1 MTPKRRILHCLLVSM
16 GLALAAVA
24 CGSGVAQAATFPTKP
39 IRIVV
44 GFPAG
49 GPLDLHARL
58 LADKLQSVLGQPVL
72 IDYKSG
78 AGGTVGA
85 QEVMKSPPD
94 GHTLMLANTGVMVI
108 NPALYTKLPYGT
120 LRDFVPVARTAMQ
133 PLALLVNPKLTVT
146 TLPQFIAYAKARPGQ
161 INYGSAG
168 NGGISHLVPEMFK
181 NATGLFM
188 VHIPYRGS
196 APAFTDLMAGQVQ
209 FMAESIPQAANYHRQ
224 GKVRAL
230 AVTSRERSVALPEV
244 PTVIESGLPG
254 FEVVG
259 FYGFL
264 APAGTPKEVVQQL
277 SDAFKTVLAQTEVR
291 SRMTDQ
297 GADPAFLG
305 ADDFA
310 KFLGTELARWSEVVK
325 KSGAKL
331 D

>member
-1 MTPKRRILHCLLVSM
+1 MKLLRTCITLAA
-16 GLALAAVA
+16 GLALAAAA
-24 CGSGVAQAATFPTKP
+24 CAQAFPSKP

-49 GPLDLHARL
+49 GPLDQHARL
-58 LADKLQSVLGQPVL
+58 LSDKLQTVLGQPVVM
-72 IDYKSG
+72 DYKAG

-85 QEVMKSPPD
+85 QDVMKAPPD
-94 GHTLMLANTGVMVI
+94 GHTIMLANTGVMVI
-108 NPALYTKLPYGT
+108 NPALYSRLPYAT
-120 LRDFVPVARTAMQ
+120 LKDFVPVARTAMQ
-133 PLALLVNPKLTVT
+133 PLALLVNPSVPAKNL
-146 TLPQFIAYAKARPGQ
+146 QEFMAYAKSRPGQ
-161 INYGSAG
+161 VNFGSAG

-181 NATGLFM
+181 TATGLFM

-196 APAFTDLMAGQVQ
+196 APAFTDLMGGQVQ
-209 FMAESIPQAANYHRQ
+209 FMAESIPQAASYHKQ

-230 AVTSRERSVALPEV
+230 AVTSKERNPALPEV
-244 PTVIESGLPG
+244 PTVIESGIKG

-264 APAGTPKEVVQQL
+264 APAGTPKDVVNKL
-277 SDAFKTVLAQTEVR
+277 SDAFGQVLQMPDVR
-291 SRMTDQ
+291 NRMVSQ

-310 KFLGTELARWSEVVK
+310 KFLAAEMPRWADAVK
-325 KSGAKL
+325 KSGAKM

>member
-1 MTPKRRILHCLLVSM
+1 MKILRAVIVA
-16 GLALAAVA
+16 ALSVATVANAA
-24 CGSGVAQAATFPTKP
+24 FPDKP
-39 IRIVV
+39 VRIVI

-49 GPLDLHARL
+49 GPLDQHARL
-58 LADKLQSVLGQPVL
+58 LSDKLQAVLGQPVI

-85 QEVMKSPPD
+85 QEVMKAPAD
-94 GHTLMLANTGVMVI
+94 GYTLMLANTGVMVI

-120 LRDFVPVARTAMQ
+120 LKDFTPIARTAMQ
-133 PLALLVNPKLTVT
+133 PLALLVNPKLPVT
-146 TLPQFIAYAKARPGQ
+146 SLRGFVDYTRARPGQ
-161 INYGSAG
+161 LNYGSAG

-181 NATGLFM
+181 SATGLFM

-209 FMAESIPQAANYHRQ
+209 FMAESIPQAANYHKQ

-230 AVTSRERSVALPEV
+230 AVTSRERNPALPDI
-244 PTVIESGLPG
+244 PTVIESGIKG

-264 APAGTPKEVVQQL
+264 APAGLPKDVTAIL
-277 SDAFKTVLAQTEVR
+277 SDAFRQVLANPEVR
-291 SRMTDQ
+291 NRMVTQ

-305 ADDFA
+305 SEDFTR
-310 KFLGTELARWSEVVK
+310 FLAAEMPRWEQAVK
-325 KSGAKL
+325 ASGARL

>member
-1 MTPKRRILHCLLVSM
+1 MKPLAVLLTAA
-16 GLALAAVA
+16 ALACATA
-24 CGSGVAQAATFPTKP
+24 ATAQTFPTKP

-49 GPLDLHARL
+49 GPLDQHARL
-58 LADKLQSVLGQPVL
+58 LSDRLQAVLGQPVVM
-72 IDYKSG
+72 DYKAG

-85 QEVMKSPPD
+85 QEVMKSPAD
-94 GHTLMLANTGVMVI
+94 GHTIMLANTGVMVI
-108 NPALYTKLPYGT
+108 NPALYSKLPYAT
-120 LRDFVPVARTAMQ
+120 LKDFVPVARTAMQ
-133 PLALLVNPKLTVT
+133 PLALLVNPNVPAKNL
-146 TLPQFIAYAKARPGQ
+146 QEFMAYAKARPGQ
-161 INYGSAG
+161 VNFGSAG

-181 NATGLFM
+181 SATGLFM

-209 FMAESIPQAANYHRQ
+209 FMAESIPQAASYHKQ

-230 AVTSRERSVALPEV
+230 AVTSRERNPALPDV
-244 PTVIESGLPG
+244 PTVIESGIKG

-264 APAGTPKEVVQQL
+264 APAGTPKEAVNKL
-277 SDAFKTVLAQTEVR
+277 SDAFKQVLQMPDVR
-291 SRMTDQ
+291 NRMVSQ
-297 GADPAFLG
+297 GADPAFMG

-310 KFLGTELARWSEVVK
+310 AFLASEMPRWAEVVK

>member
-1 MTPKRRILHCLLVSM
+1 MHKR
-16 GLALAAVA
+16 LALLLLGLGFCLAAA
-24 CGSGVAQAATFPTKP
+24 AQSFPTKP
-39 IRIVV
+39 VRIII

-49 GPLDLHARL
+49 GPLDQHARL
-58 LADKLQSVLGQPVL
+58 LADKLQAALGQPVL
-72 IDYKSG
+72 IDYKAG

-85 QEVMKSPPD
+85 QEVMKAVPD
-94 GHTLMLANTGVMVI
+94 GHTLLLANTGTLVI
-108 NPALYTKLPYGT
+108 NPALYSKLPYAT

-133 PLALLVNPKLTVT
+133 PLALLVNPKVPVT
-146 TLPQFIAYAKARPGQ
+146 TLKEFIDYARARPGQ

-181 NATGLFM
+181 TATGLYL

-209 FMAESIPQAANYHRQ
+209 FMAESIPQAASYHKQ

-230 AVTSRERSVALPEV
+230 AVTSRERNPALPDI
-244 PTVIESGLPG
+244 PTVIESGLKG

-264 APAGTPKEVVQQL
+264 APAGTPREVVAKL
-277 SDAFKTVLAQTEVR
+277 SDAFGQVLSQPDLR
-291 SRMTDQ
+291 QRMISQ
-297 GADPAFLG
+297 GADPAYLG
-305 ADDFA
+305 AADFA
-310 KFLGTELARWSEVVK
+310 RFLAAEMPRWATAVQ

>member
-1 MTPKRRILHCLLVSM
+1 MNMRMPRIL
-16 GLALAAVA
+16 LAIALCATGAW
-24 CGSGVAQAATFPTKP
+24 AQAFPVKP
-39 IRIVV
+39 VRIVI

-49 GPLDLHARL
+49 GPLDQHARL
-58 LADKLQSVLGQPVL
+58 LSDRLQAQLGQPVI
-72 IDYKSG
+72 IDYKAG

-85 QEVMKSPPD
+85 QEVMKAPAD

-108 NPALYTKLPYGT
+108 NPALYSKLHYQT

-133 PLALLVNPKLTVT
+133 PLAFLVNPKVPVN
-146 TLPQFIAYAKARPGQ
+146 TLPEFIEYVRARPGQ

-168 NGGISHLVPEMFK
+168 NGGSSHLVPEMLK
-181 NATGLFM
+181 SATGTFM

-209 FMAESIPQAANYHRQ
+209 FMAESIPQAAQYHKQ

-230 AVTSRERSVALPEV
+230 AVTSRERNPALPDV
-244 PTVIESGLPG
+244 PTAIESGVKN

-264 APAGTPKEVVQQL
+264 APAGTPKEAIGKL
-277 SDAFKTVLAQTEVR
+277 SEAFKAVLNQPDIR
-291 SRMTDQ
+291 SRMVAQ

-305 ADDFA
+305 AEDFA
-310 KFLGTELARWSEVVK
+310 RYLQTEMPRWAEVVK
-325 KSGAKL
+325 KSGARL

>member
-1 MTPKRRILHCLLVSM
+1 MKLLRTCITLAS
-16 GLALAAVA
+16 GLALSAAVH
-24 CGSGVAQAATFPTKP
+24 AQAFPSKP
-39 IRIVV
+39 VRIVV

-49 GPLDLHARL
+49 GPLDQHARL
-58 LADKLQSVLGQPVL
+58 LSDKLQTVLGQPVVM
-72 IDYKSG
+72 DYKAG

-85 QEVMKSPPD
+85 QEVMRAPPD
-94 GHTLMLANTGVMVI
+94 GHTIMLANTGVMVI
-108 NPALYTKLPYGT
+108 NPALYNRLPYAT
-120 LRDFVPVARTAMQ
+120 LKDFVPVARTAMQ
-133 PLALLVNPKLTVT
+133 PLALLVNPSVPAKNL
-146 TLPQFIAYAKARPGQ
+146 QEFMAYAKSRPGQ
-161 INYGSAG
+161 VNFGSAG

-181 NATGLFM
+181 TATGLYM

-209 FMAESIPQAANYHRQ
+209 FMAESIPQAAAYHKQ

-230 AVTSRERSVALPEV
+230 AVTSRERNPALPDT
-244 PTVIESGLPG
+244 PTVIESGIKG

-264 APAGTPKEVVQQL
+264 APAGTPKDVVARL
-277 SDAFKTVLAQTEVR
+277 SDAFRQVLATPDIR
-291 SRMTDQ
+291 NRMITQ

-310 KFLGTELARWSEVVK
+310 KFLAAEMPRWAEVVK
-325 KSGAKL
+325 KSGARI

>member
-1 MTPKRRILHCLLVSM
+1 MRKTLGLLLS
-16 GLALAAVA
+16 GLLLSLTAA
-24 CGSGVAQAATFPTKP
+24 AQTFPSKP
-39 IRIVV
+39 VRIVI

-49 GPLDLHARL
+49 GPLDQHARL
-58 LADKLQSVLGQPVL
+58 LSDRLQAVLGQPVL

-85 QEVMKSPPD
+85 QEVMKAAPD
-94 GHTLMLANTGVMVI
+94 GHTLLLANTGTMVI
-108 NPALYTKLPYGT
+108 NPALYSKLPYGT
-120 LRDFVPVARTAMQ
+120 LKDFIPIARTAMQ
-133 PLALLVNPKLTVT
+133 PLALLVSPKVPVT
-146 TLPQFIAYAKARPGQ
+146 TLKEFMDYARSRPGQ
-161 INYGSAG
+161 VNYGSAG

-181 NATGLFM
+181 TATGLFM

-209 FMAESIPQAANYHRQ
+209 FMAESIPQAAAYHKQ

-230 AVTSRERSVALPEV
+230 AVTSRERNPALPDI
-244 PTVIESGLPG
+244 PTVIESGLKG

-264 APAGTPKEVVQQL
+264 APAGTPRDVVAKL
-277 SDAFKTVLAQTEVR
+277 SEAFRQVMTQPELR
-291 SRMTDQ
+291 SRMISQ

-310 KFLGTELARWSEVVK
+310 KFLGAELPRWAAAVQ
-325 KSGAKL
+325 KSGARL

>member
-1 MTPKRRILHCLLVSM
+1 
-16 GLALAAVA
+16 
-24 CGSGVAQAATFPTKP
+24 
-39 IRIVV
+39 
-44 GFPAG
+44 
-49 GPLDLHARL
+49 
-58 LADKLQSVLGQPVL
+58 
-72 IDYKSG
+72 
-78 AGGTVGA
+78 VGA
-85 QEVMKSPPD
+85 QEVMKSAPD

-108 NPALYTKLPYGT
+108 NPALYAKLPYGT
-120 LRDFVPVARTAMQ
+120 LRDFVPIARTAMQ
-133 PLALLVNPKLTVT
+133 PLALLVNPKLPVT
-146 TLPQFIAYAKARPGQ
+146 TLPQFIAYARARPGH

-244 PTVIESGLPG
+244 PTVAESGLPG

-264 APAGTPKEVVQQL
+264 APVGTPKDVVQQL
-277 SDAFKTVLAQTEVR
+277 GDAFKTVLGQSEVR
-291 SRMTDQ
+291 ARMTEQ

-305 ADDFA
+305 PEEFS
-310 KFLGTELARWSEVVK
+310 KFLGTELMRWSEVVK

>member
-1 MTPKRRILHCLLVSM
+1 MHPKSAFCVLLATALLATSNLVS
-16 GLALAAVA
+16 AA
-24 CGSGVAQAATFPTKP
+24 FPDKP
-39 IRIVV
+39 VKVII

-49 GPLDLHARL
+49 GPLDQHARL
-58 LADKLQSVLGQPVL
+58 ITDKLQAVLGQPIL

-85 QEVMKSPPD
+85 QEVMKAPAD
-94 GHTLMLANTGVMVI
+94 GYTIMLANTGVMVI
-108 NPALYTKLPYGT
+108 NPAIYGKLPYAT
-120 LRDFVPVARTAMQ
+120 LRDFTPIARTAMQ
-133 PLALLVNPKLTVT
+133 PLALLVNPKLPVT
-146 TLPQFIAYAKARPGQ
+146 TLKEFVDYARARPGQ
-161 INYGSAG
+161 VNYGSAG
-168 NGGISHLVPEMFK
+168 NGGISHLAPEMFK
-181 NATGLFM
+181 AATGLFM

-196 APAFTDLMAGQVQ
+196 APAFTDLMGGQVQ
-209 FMAESIPQAANYHRQ
+209 FMAESIPQAAAYHKQ

-230 AVTSRERSVALPEV
+230 AVTSRERNPALPDV
-244 PTVIESGLPG
+244 PTAMETGIKN

-264 APAGTPKEVVQQL
+264 APAGTPKDVVAKL
-277 SDAFKTVLAQTEVR
+277 SDAFKQVLSMPEVR
-291 SRMTDQ
+291 NRMITQ

-310 KFLGTELARWSEVVK
+310 KYLAAEMPRWADAVG

>member
-1 MTPKRRILHCLLVSM
+1 MRKT
-16 GLALAAVA
+16 LALLCTSLLLAGAAVA
-24 CGSGVAQAATFPTKP
+24 QTFPSKP
-39 IRIVV
+39 VRIVI

-49 GPLDLHARL
+49 GPLDQHARL
-58 LADKLQSVLGQPVL
+58 LSERLQAALGQPVL
-72 IDYKSG
+72 IDYKAG

-85 QEVMKSPPD
+85 QEVMKSAPD
-94 GHTLMLANTGVMVI
+94 GHTLLLANTGTMVI
-108 NPALYTKLPYGT
+108 NPALYSKLPYGT
-120 LRDFVPVARTAMQ
+120 LKDFVPVARTAMQ
-133 PLALLVNPKLTVT
+133 PLALLVNPQVPVK
-146 TLPQFIAYAKARPGQ
+146 TLREFMDYTRTRPGQ

-181 NATGLFM
+181 TATGLFM

-209 FMAESIPQAANYHRQ
+209 FMAESIPQAAAYHKQ

-230 AVTSRERSVALPEV
+230 AVTSRERNQALPDI
-244 PTVIESGLPG
+244 PTVIESGIKG

-264 APAGTPKEVVQQL
+264 APAGTPREVVAKL
-277 SDAFKTVLAQTEVR
+277 SEAFRTVLTQPDLR
-291 SRMTDQ
+291 QRMITQ

-305 ADDFA
+305 AEDFA
-310 KFLGTELARWSEVVK
+310 KFLAAEMPRWAEAVQ